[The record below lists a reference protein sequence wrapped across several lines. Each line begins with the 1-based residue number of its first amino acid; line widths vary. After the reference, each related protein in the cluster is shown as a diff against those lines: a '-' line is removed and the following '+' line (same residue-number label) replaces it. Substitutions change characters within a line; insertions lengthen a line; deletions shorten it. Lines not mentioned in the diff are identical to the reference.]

1 MGPYGSYIQF
11 ENSKF
16 LKKLY
21 QVEGK
26 RNTRIKQ
33 VKLVNCTY
41 KDSSVI
47 IGKKTYLIRKS
58 TAMGISIDVY
68 TDRILPYP
76 FYQYLQFFGKKKQWK
91 FQVLK
96 PLNSIINATF

>member
-16 LKKLY
+16 LQKLY

-76 FYQYLQFFGKKKQWK
+76 FYQYLQFFGKKNNGNFK
-91 FQVLK
+91 F
-96 PLNSIINATF
+96 